1 MEKKVEK
8 YNVELFVS
16 AKQRNR
22 TRMLKL
28 KDTKR
33 CSSFSTYYTYKK
45 NILIIQVYAH
55 KDI

>member
-33 CSSFSTYYTYKK
+33 CNSFSRYYTYKK